1 MWIAL
6 RRAGEPVAR
15 CTVERPR
22 RQARGKPWPHAARP
36 AEAQAPDLVDRDL
49 TATGPD
55 WLWVADLTYLRGWE
69 GVGLFAFV
77 LDAWSRRVVGWQL
90 AGHMRSTLVLD
101 ALRMAL
107 HQRRRRAGA
116 PQRSRSQAHLDRL
129 HPDTDRARRARERRL
144 GR

>member
-6 RRAGEPVAR
+6 RRGGGAVAR
-15 CTVERPR
+15 CTGERPR
-22 RQARGKPWPHAARP
+22 RQAARKAVAHAAPP

-90 AGHMRSTLVLD
+90 AGHMRSTLVPD

-107 HQRRRRAGA
+107 HQ
-116 PQRSRSQAHLDRL
+116 
-129 HPDTDRARRARERRL
+129 
-144 GR
+144 